1 MYDTTEDTA
10 AGHSPDDHLR
20 RLLQQLAQAGGLLE
34 VHDHGGIRVSA
45 SEVFALGELSDA
57 GTLSQRDLA
66 VRLGLEKSTVSRL
79 AAGMEQRGWLA
90 RERDPDN
97 RRLYRLRL
105 TAKGRAAAHR
115 VGADL
120 HARHA
125 ELFAALTPEER
136 AGLALGLRGLLRV
149 MHDHLHS
156 GAHVPPGGHTH
167 GSTGTHRAAHAPHDH
182 RAG

>member
-1 MYDTTEDTA
+1 LHDTTDRSVP
-10 AGHSPDDHLR
+10 GPFPDDHLR

-34 VHDHGGIRVSA
+34 VHDHGGIRLSV

-57 GTLSQRDLA
+57 GTLSQQDLA
-66 VRLGLEKSTVSRL
+66 ARLGLEKSTVSRL

-136 AGLALGLRGLLRV
+136 AGLALGLSGLLRA

-156 GAHVPPGGHTH
+156 GAHVPH
-167 GSTGTHRAAHAPHDH
+167 GHRAD
-182 RAG
+182 

>member
-1 MYDTTEDTA
+1 LYDTTDSSTP
-10 AGHSPDDHLR
+10 GPFPDDHLR
-20 RLLQQLAQAGGLLE
+20 RLLHQLAQTGGLLE
-34 VHDHGGIRVSA
+34 VHDHGGIRLSV

-79 AAGMEQRGWLA
+79 AAGMQQRGWLA

-120 HARHA
+120 HDRHA

-136 AGLALGLRGLLRV
+136 AGLALGLSGLLRAIG
-149 MHDHLHS
+149 HLHS
-156 GAHVPPGGHTH
+156 GAHVRPGEHTH
-167 GSTGTHRAAHAPHDH
+167 GPGGSHRHAHAPPGH